1 MFVKLALRNV
11 KRQFSNYIV
20 YFTTVMITIALIF
33 SVVNMVYSSDL
44 IKPVTAESSIE
55 DDMKSKGILVAMI
68 IISAIISLIISRSQ
82 VFILGI
88 RKRELGTYKLLGM
101 KNKNIIKIFTAET
114 GIIYLMTTVCGM
126 ILGMFFYQGLNSVI
140 AKFIGAEF
148 KLTGYSYKT
157 IFTTLGLALIVF
169 IVSAFSSAEFLKKTD
184 INQLIS
190 NRKKKESKLN
200 KSSYKLATA
209 LCVIS
214 ILLWIFLFEL
224 IRETIGVVEGKNTFI
239 LNFLE
244 NVFAIEGSDAE
255 GVISVLVAGLLFLI
269 VPATI
274 LIFNMAYPR
283 CFVNLL
289 QKNKRLSSRGAN
301 TFILRQLSSKATA
314 NSSMYGAIAILLSFI
329 VVLICFGVN
338 YREIIKKGYDHG
350 YDLIVTKDVEE
361 ITDEIVSEYTGIK
374 DKVSV
379 SNFNFGSLIG
389 KDSKYPGIS
398 VSDAFALL
406 KAEGND
412 NLPDDRN
419 CCYVSVSSNKQLNE
433 GMGIADPKFLLNKK
447 YEYKN
452 RTFSPEKIV
461 NSEILN
467 PGTVII
473 PDDIAELFKSEEHYT
488 SVTSVYYFFDG
499 RKYDVY
505 AMEKELNSKSA
516 YMDFRDYFVKTA
528 LSDAAPVFML
538 LLFGIV
544 SFMILS
550 MAIIGLKASSE
561 VSEDRVRY
569 QKLYQMGVNKKILSG
584 ILMKQTALFFVF
596 PMVQP
601 VVFSFFMSYIF
612 SNMLS
617 YMTYTDIRT
626 SDQTALTLIFMGVIY
641 FTYFIITY
649 NFLKKKII
657 MEKEQRKIL

>member
-1 MFVKLALRNV
+1 MMFVKLALRNV

-33 SVVNMVYSSDL
+33 SVVNMVYSSEL

-55 DDMKSKGILVAMI
+55 DDMTSKGVLVAMI

-82 VFILGI
+82 IFILGI

-244 NVFAIEGSDAE
+244 NVFAIVGSDAE

-289 QKNKRLSSRGAN
+289 QNNKRLSSRGAN

-350 YDLIVTKDVEE
+350 YDLVIEKRYEE
-361 ITDEIVSEYTGIK
+361 ITDEIIEKYTGINN
-374 DKVSV
+374 KVSV
-379 SNFNFGSLIG
+379 TSFYCDEMIG
-389 KDSKYPGIS
+389 CFIKYPGVS
-398 VSDAFALL
+398 VSDARALL
-406 KAEGND
+406 KAEGKKNI
-412 NLPDDRN
+412 PDDSSS
-419 CCYVSVSSNKQLNE
+419 CYISLSSNDVENANGLRDRELLLNE
-433 GMGIADPKFLLNKK
+433 K

-452 RTFSPEKIV
+452 IVLSPKKIV
-461 NSEILN
+461 ESEILH
-467 PGTVII
+467 PGTII
-473 PDDIAELFKSEEHYT
+473 LPDKTVELLKSEARYYED
-488 SVTSVYYFFDG
+488 VMVYYFFDG
-499 RKYDVY
+499 RHYDVY
-505 AMEKELNSKSA
+505 AMEKEIDNKSE
-516 YMDFRDYFVKTA
+516 YLDFKDYYTKRS
-528 LSDAAPVFML
+528 LSESAPIFMII
-538 LLFGIV
+538 LFCIV